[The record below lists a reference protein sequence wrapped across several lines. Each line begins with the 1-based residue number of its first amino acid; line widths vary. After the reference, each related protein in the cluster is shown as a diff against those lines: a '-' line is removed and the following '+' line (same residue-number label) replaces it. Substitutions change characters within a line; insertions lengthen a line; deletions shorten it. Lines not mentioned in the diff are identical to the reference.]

1 MLDER
6 HFPES
11 TQPDR
16 RQLALRPRHM
26 NRSKDQAGGIANIL
40 TEALLAEKLILLT
53 NTAGILDAEGA
64 TLSSLSA
71 AQAEQLIAAGT
82 VTSGML
88 PKMRCA
94 LAALAGGVGSVQI
107 INGTKPHAL
116 LLEIFT
122 NAGIGTQIT

>member
-1 MLDER
+1 
-6 HFPES
+6 
-11 TQPDR
+11 
-16 RQLALRPRHM
+16 M
-26 NRSKDQAGGIANIL
+26 NRSKDQVGGIANIL

-53 NTAGILDAEGA
+53 NTACILDAEG
-64 TLSSLSA
+64 TTLSA